1 VGNEAGIEDP
11 GGVIVGSASE
21 GVDDGELSE
30 APSPLLSLLVE
41 TSYDDSNEEPV
52 VGTALVLLAA
62 IVGSA
67 GVSMCV
73 GGGVLCDKVRI
84 KVEPVESV
92 IWRTEIV
99 LTMTTT
105 SSDSDSGLSRLSGAS
120 SSF

>member
-1 VGNEAGIEDP
+1 MGNEAGIEDP